1 MKGPVFR
8 TSLCEMLKIEYPILL
23 AGMGSR
29 GLASPPELG
38 AAVSEAGGRGVVGG
52 AGLTPDD
59 LRSQI
64 RETRKLTDKPI
75 GVDLILPAKV
85 AVGAGNTR
93 SEVRTQL
100 KTNFPQQV
108 AFVEK
113 LMAQHGL
120 EQTELDNEFVVANT
134 SGDRGETPG
143 SNHKNMIQQ
152 QVDVIMEEDVQ
163 MFAAGLGDPSW
174 VVPMAREKG
183 ITVMGLVG
191 SPRNAIRQV
200 EAGVDIVVAQGYE
213 AGGHTGKIA
222 NFPLIPQVVDAVA
235 PRPVVAAGGIADG
248 RGVAAALSLGAVG
261 AWVGT
266 AFLVSEECAIH
277 DTHKRQIVDGESRD
291 FEISRTYT
299 GKTARMFRNEIVKA
313 WTDADLDPLPMPY
326 QKILMDDFNAAA
338 RAAGRFEVH
347 SNPAGQAAG
356 LLDEVRPAAD
366 IMRDLISGSVE
377 ALESIRERVTT
388 S

>member
-29 GLASPPELG
+29 GLATPPELV
-38 AAVSEAGGRGVVGG
+38 AAVSEAGGMGVVGG
-52 AGLTPDD
+52 SGLTPDD

-134 SGDRGETPG
+134 SGDRGEPPG
-143 SNHKNMIQQ
+143 SNQRNMIQQ

-338 RAAGRFEVH
+338 RAAGRLEVH

>member
-1 MKGPVFR
+1 MARPIFR
-8 TSLCEMLKIEYPILL
+8 TALCDILDIEYPILL

-29 GLASPPELG
+29 GKATPPALV
-38 AAVSEAGGRGVVGG
+38 AAVSEAGGMGVVGG
-52 AGLTPDD
+52 SGLVPEE
-59 LRSQI
+59 LRETI

-85 AVGAGNTR
+85 AGGAGATR
-93 SEVRTQL
+93 SDVRAKL
-100 KTNFPQQV
+100 KADFPEHV
-108 AFVEK
+108 AFVEG

-120 EQTELDNEFVVANT
+120 TSVDLDNEFVVAST
-134 SGDRGETPG
+134 TGAGGETPG
-143 SNHKNMIQQ
+143 SNTKNMIQQ
-152 QVDVIMEEDVQ
+152 QVDVIMEENVQ

-183 ITVMGLVG
+183 MAVMGLVG
-191 SPRNAIRQV
+191 SPRNAVRQLD
-200 EAGVDIVVAQGYE
+200 AGVDIVVAQGYE

-235 PRPVVAAGGIADG
+235 PKPVVAAGGIADG

-266 AFLVSEECAIH
+266 AFLVAEECNI
-277 DTHKRQIVDGESRD
+277 DPVHKQQILDGESRD

-299 GKTARMFRNEIVKA
+299 GKTARMFRNAVVEA

-326 QKILMDDFNAAA
+326 QKILMDDFNASA
-338 RAAGRFEVH
+338 RAAGKLDVH

-356 LLDEVRPAAD
+356 LLHESRPAAA
-366 IMRDLISGSVE
+366 IMQDLVTG
-377 ALESIRERVTT
+377 ALDALADVNGRVVTA
-388 S
+388 